1 MTIRIG
7 VIGTGRAGL
16 IHARAFQGHIPA
28 ARLTAICDPG
38 PEALSAARSRLGG
51 VAGFADY
58 RELLAADVDAV
69 VIATPTKYHRQIA
82 VDAAAAGKHVLCE
95 KPMAISEDE
104 CRDMI
109 EAAERAAVKLQIGF
123 MRRFDAGHVH
133 AKRLVEDGAIGE
145 VVAVKSLT
153 HGPSVPHPWM
163 YDLKASNGPSPR
175 SPATTSTRSA
185 GSAAPRWST
194 FRPSPATTAAPTR
207 GRSSPTSTTP

>member
-133 AKRLVEDGAIGE
+133 AKRLVEDGAIQR
-145 VVAVKSLT
+145 LT
-153 HGPSVPHPWM
+153 PPQ
-163 YDLKASNGPSPR
+163 
-175 SPATTSTRSA
+175 
-185 GSAAPRWST
+185 
-194 FRPSPATTAAPTR
+194 
-207 GRSSPTSTTP
+207 

>member
-69 VIATPTKYHRQIA
+69 VIATPSTPQR
-82 VDAAAAGKHVLCE
+82 
-95 KPMAISEDE
+95 
-104 CRDMI
+104 
-109 EAAERAAVKLQIGF
+109 RASTSCA
-123 MRRFDAGHVH
+123 
-133 AKRLVEDGAIGE
+133 
-145 VVAVKSLT
+145 
-153 HGPSVPHPWM
+153 
-163 YDLKASNGPSPR
+163 R
-175 SPATTSTRSA
+175 SPWRSA
-185 GSAAPRWST
+185 KTSAAT
-194 FRPSPATTAAPTR
+194 
-207 GRSSPTSTTP
+207 